1 MRVSSLP
8 ELSTRI
14 WRERP
19 GSNMGKG
26 HGSLLQT
33 QKRGVWGGAWRRGV
47 GEKKGCVN
55 VHVLGG
61 TEGRVEEGG

>member
-1 MRVSSLP
+1 
-8 ELSTRI
+8 
-14 WRERP
+14 
-19 GSNMGKG
+19 MGKG